1 MRGKKTDYQFSGRLF
16 YRLYFALVV
25 SIVVIGSGLEY
36 MASGEDEAERLG
48 SLMKQQKPLFETLE
62 QLLSVHSVE
71 EWNSV
76 LESLT
81 DSVDS
86 QFILLSLQDFS
97 ADQDTMDVLQAGDML
112 PLYDRE
118 DDLTVYRRI
127 NNTEQVIGVLVPAW
141 VDTFAERNWMTF
153 VFYGLMALTVLLLML
168 PFSRQLLKLKAAA
181 TALGAGDLSS
191 RIELPANTTLSPI
204 VEAFNAM
211 ADRIERLLLAQKDLT
226 NSVSHE
232 LRTPLARLKFGFE
245 EIRDAT
251 EDNRIKKGVDAMQED
266 VRELENL
273 VDELL
278 KYAEIS
284 QLQEL
289 KQEAL
294 PLGTLAERLSES
306 TEPTQGIR
314 VEVIYADGLSAA
326 DRLWCNGHHLH
337 RALSNVLRNGMRY
350 AHSVCEIR
358 IRKPQENII
367 ITINDDGPGL
377 DTQHAQRI
385 FEPFYRVKSAEG
397 HQGYGLGLA
406 IAFNI
411 ASKHGGSLR
420 LCQGELP
427 GACFRFELPNKPS
440 NKMMF

>member
-16 YRLYFALVV
+16 YRLYFALVI
-25 SIVVIGSGLEY
+25 SIIVIGSGLEY
-36 MASGEDEAERLG
+36 MATSEDQAERLG

-62 QLLSVHSVE
+62 QLLSVHPE
-71 EWNSV
+71 DQWYSV
-76 LESLT
+76 LESLS
-81 DSVDS
+81 DSVES
-86 QFILLSLQDFS
+86 EFIVLALQDFA
-97 ADQDTMDVLQAGDML
+97 ADQDTTEWLQAGDML
-112 PLYDRE
+112 PLFDR
-118 DDLTVYRRI
+118 DDQLTLYRRI
-127 NNTEQVIGVLVPAW
+127 GHTQQVIGVLVPAW
-141 VDTFAERNWMTF
+141 ADTFAERNWMTF
-153 VFYGLMALTVLLLML
+153 VFYGLMALTVLLLLL

-191 RIELPANTTLSPI
+191 RIELPPNTTLSPI

-251 EDNRIKKGVDAMQED
+251 EDTGIKKGIDAMQED

-294 PLGTLAERLSES
+294 PLGTLAERLSACAD
-306 TEPTQGIR
+306 PAQDIR
-314 VEVIYADGLSAA
+314 IEIKYADGLSAD
-326 DRLWCNGHHLH
+326 DRLWCNAHHLH

-350 AHSVCEIR
+350 ARSVCAIQ
-358 IRKPQENII
+358 IKKPQDQIV

-377 DTQHAQRI
+377 DRQHAQRI

-411 ASKHGGSLR
+411 ASKHGGSLQ

>member
-1 MRGKKTDYQFSGRLF
+1 MWGKKADYQFSGRLF
-16 YRLYFALVV
+16 YRLYFALVI
-25 SIVVIGSGLEY
+25 SIIIIGSGLEY
-36 MASGEDEAERLG
+36 MANREDAAERLD
-48 SLMKQQKPLFETLE
+48 SLMMQQKPLFGTLE
-62 QLLSVHSVE
+62 QLLSVHD
-71 EWNSV
+71 
-76 LESLT
+76 T
-81 DSVDS
+81 DQWGDVVDTLSESVDS
-86 QFILLSLQDFS
+86 QFVLLSLQDFA
-97 ADQDTMDVLQAGDML
+97 ADQDTMQLLQAGDML
-112 PLYDRE
+112 PLFDR
-118 DDLTVYRRI
+118 DDALTLYRRI
-127 NNTEQVIGVLVPAW
+127 SDTDQVIGVLVPAW
-141 VDTFAERNWMTF
+141 ADAFADRHWITF
-153 VFYGLMALTVLLLML
+153 VFYGLMALAVLLLML

-191 RIELPANTTLSPI
+191 RIELPGNTTLSPI

-251 EDNRIKKGVDAMQED
+251 QDATIKGAVDAMQED

-273 VDELL
+273 VDEML

-294 PLGTLAERLSES
+294 PLGELITRLLDSAGTTHS
-306 TEPTQGIR
+306 IR
-314 VEVIYADGLSAA
+314 IETVYVDVFAD
-326 DRLWCNGHHLH
+326 DRLWCNAHHLH
-337 RALSNVLRNGMRY
+337 RALSNVLRNAMRY
-350 AHSVCEIR
+350 ARSVCEVR
-358 IRKPQENII
+358 IQKLNDEIT

-406 IAFNI
+406 IAFTI
-411 ASKHGGSLR
+411 AGKHGRSLS
-420 LCQGELP
+420 LSHAASPCP
-427 GACFRFELPNKPS
+427 SFRFQLAIQPNITTLL
-440 NKMMF
+440 